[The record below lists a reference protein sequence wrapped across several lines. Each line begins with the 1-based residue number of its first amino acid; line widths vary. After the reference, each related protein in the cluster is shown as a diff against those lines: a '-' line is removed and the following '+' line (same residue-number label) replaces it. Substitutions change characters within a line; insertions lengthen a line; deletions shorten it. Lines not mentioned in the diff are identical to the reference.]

1 MASSIAT
8 NLACVMQDGMDQA
21 KFKCPRLGSQPL
33 SKLLSTLYRVK
44 LHVAATWIHGERLH
58 LSVSDEDLC
67 KDAAAEMEQLSR
79 GLERVYLQHGSLPA
93 GLCCQADNTYRE
105 MKNRHCMSYLILLQ
119 ALGVFRWTMA
129 SFLRVGHSEL
139 YALGKEFAFDF
150 QIFQRFSDFS
160 WFWDLVVLSLNS
172 LLQLSSSFR
181 PRGRGSNI

>member
-1 MASSIAT
+1 MMASSIST

-44 LHVAATWIHGERLH
+44 LHVAATWVHGSCLL

-79 GLERVYLQHGSLPA
+79 GLERVYLRHGSLPL

-105 MKNRHCMSYLILLQ
+105 MKNRHCMAYLILLLS
-119 ALGVFRWTMA
+119 LGIFRWTMA

-139 YALGKEFAFDF
+139 HLLGQSF
-150 QIFQRFSDFS
+150 
-160 WFWDLVVLSLNS
+160 
-172 LLQLSSSFR
+172 SSFF
-181 PRGRGSNI
+181 SKQLLYF